1 MLTTMSVNQASR
13 APERGGAKRDG
24 KEETALNEQIQARLE
39 ELRREFEMGQQRLN
53 DLEGQAAQLRQTML
67 RISGAIQVLEEILA
81 QEGGEQNAAGAQT
94 L

>member
-1 MLTTMSVNQASR
+1 M
-13 APERGGAKRDG
+13 
-24 KEETALNEQIQARLE
+24 NEQIQARLE

>member
-1 MLTTMSVNQASR
+1 M
-13 APERGGAKRDG
+13 
-24 KEETALNEQIQARLE
+24 NEQIQARLE

-81 QEGGEQNAAGAQT
+81 REGGEQNAAGAQT